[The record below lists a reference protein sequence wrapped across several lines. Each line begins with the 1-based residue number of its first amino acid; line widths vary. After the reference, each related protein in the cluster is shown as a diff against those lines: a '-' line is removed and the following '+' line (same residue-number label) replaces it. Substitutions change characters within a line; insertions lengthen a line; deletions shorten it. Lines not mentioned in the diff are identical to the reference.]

1 MTISI
6 VGVGQGGNNINGGD
20 VTLTFNVAPIAGDV
34 VYVFGGHGAA
44 TNTIG
49 PSTAGYTA
57 LVSDTSTTCK
67 FGVWRK
73 VMGSSP
79 DTTVVCQGGGN
90 AADAVAYCSLVLRGV
105 DTSTPEDATTTT
117 ATGSS
122 TNPDPPSIT
131 TVKSGAWVLALSSS
145 VVNDT
150 TPGTITN
157 YVNTVSSTATDTNPF
172 TTAGA
177 TRSIAAPGAEN
188 PAAWSTWSTGVWF
201 AASVAVRP
209 ALLGGW
215 EEKFDSPSSYLSL
228 YQRRMVPNRR

>member
-6 VGVGQGGNNINGGD
+6 VGVGQGGNAINGGD
-20 VTLTFNVAPIAGDV
+20 VTLTFNVAPIKGDV
-34 VYVFGGHGAA
+34 VYLFGGHGAG

-57 LVSDTSTTCK
+57 LISDTSTVCK

-79 DTTVVCQGGGN
+79 DTTVVGQGGGN
-90 AADAVAYCSLVLRGV
+90 ASDAVAYCSFVLRGV
-105 DTSTPEDATTTT
+105 DQNTPEDVTTTT
-117 ATGSS
+117 S
-122 TNPDPPSIT
+122 TSTSVNPDPPSIT
-131 TVKSGAWVLALSSS
+131 PITNGAWILALASS
-145 VVNDT
+145 VVNDA

-157 YVNTVSSTATDTNPF
+157 YINTVSSTATDTNPF

-177 TRSIAAPGAEN
+177 TRQVANGAEN
-188 PAAWSTWSTGVWF
+188 PGAFSSWSSGVWF

-209 ALLGGW
+209 ALLGGFTPD
-215 EEKFDSPSSYLSL
+215 FDTMAASRWFN
-228 YQRRMVPNRR
+228 QEMMVPNRR